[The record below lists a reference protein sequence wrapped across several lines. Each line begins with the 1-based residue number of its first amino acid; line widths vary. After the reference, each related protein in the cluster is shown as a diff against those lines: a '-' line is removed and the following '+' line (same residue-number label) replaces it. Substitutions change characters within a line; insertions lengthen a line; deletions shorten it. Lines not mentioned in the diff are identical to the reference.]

1 MRIDEITIPRK
12 LRRGV
17 QATHNVTKSENG
29 FTVEP
34 MRELLKKTGWEF
46 VNSGYFS
53 GVYVN
58 ADKPYVMKINIRP
71 DIGYDKFVKLTKKL
85 NSPYL
90 PKIHDRKY
98 FTKDGKTYYIYLIE
112 KLEECDPALAN
123 DINTVAR
130 EIEYIPQEIFDAEE
144 LKFVKEDNR
153 NIDEDY
159 PRLIDLIVT
168 LTYRGHE
175 LMGLGGIVEIA
186 QDNIMQREDGT
197 PVIIDPYA
205 TLNLYGMP

>member
-1 MRIDEITIPRK
+1 
-12 LRRGV
+12 
-17 QATHNVTKSENG
+17 
-29 FTVEP
+29 
-34 MRELLKKTGWEF
+34 MRELLKKNGWEF
-46 VNSGYFS
+46 ADSGYFS

-98 FTKDGKTYYIYLIE
+98 FTKSGQTYYIYLIE
-112 KLEECDPALAN
+112 KLEQIDPALAN
-123 DINTVAR
+123 DLDTIAR
-130 EIEYIPQEIFDAEE
+130 EIKHIPQEIFDADE
-144 LKFVKEDNR
+144 LRFIKEDNR

-159 PRLIDLIVT
+159 PGLIDLIVT
-168 LTYRGHE
+168 LTYRGPE
-175 LMGLGGIVEIA
+175 LMGAGGHVEIV

-205 TLNLYGMP
+205 ILDL